1 MSIWQNNKWYDS
13 IIYMYMYIYICTYDS
28 PFVIGVEWWI
38 RTTMI
43 LIHWRNTSKELHK
56 WFFECKNFSRIPI
69 FTDVFIHHKH
79 LLFLGFH
86 LPPSSP
92 SGFHH
97 KIISTSARNDI
108 SRHYTE
114 LDDHISD
121 HHHHPII
128 IPSSHAQFGQQ
139 HGQQNVWIAA
149 CEILHQLMVYAIW
162 LLRCFPESFFQPS
175 FQSYL
180 TGKWGHGF
188 QNHPWNDI

>member
-1 MSIWQNNKWYDS
+1 MVWQYYLHVYVYVN
-13 IIYMYMYIYICTYDS
+13 ICTYDS

-38 RTTMI
+38 RTIMI
-43 LIHWRNTSKELHK
+43 LNHWRNTSKELHK

-92 SGFHH
+92 SGFHQ

-108 SRHYTE
+108 SRHDTE

-121 HHHHPII
+121 HHHPTHN
-128 IPSSHAQFGQQ
+128 SANNMANKMCF
-139 HGQQNVWIAA
+139 AA

-162 LLRCFPESFFQPS
+162 LLKCFPESFFQPS

-180 TGKWGHGF
+180 T
-188 QNHPWNDI
+188 